1 MARTEAIGS
10 LTFNF
15 QLQNNWFITTAMFEY
30 QKTIKKDVSVSG
42 LGLHTGSQTKLTF
55 QPAPAN
61 FGIRFS
67 RVDLPGRPVVHAQ
80 VEHVKETTRGTTLEE
95 GGVVIHTVE
104 HVLAALAGLG
114 VDNCLI
120 ELNGTELPILDG
132 SSRQFTDALL
142 SVGTENLKAK
152 RNFFAPEAPV
162 FYQHNGTSMVI
173 LPSDKLRISCT
184 IQFPNQRLESQHLT
198 LDLEDGVFERE
209 LSHAR
214 TFCFYEEVKPLMEA
228 GLIKG
233 GSLECAIVIK
243 DDEILSKEALRFP
256 DEFVRHK
263 ILDILGDITLL
274 GQPVQGHII
283 AVRPGHAANVAL
295 TKKLFAIVKKKRGAK
310 KYLAEG
316 ATYEQMDI
324 VELLNTLPHRYPFIM
339 VDRILKLEDTS
350 IVGLKN
356 VTINE
361 PFFQGHFPGHP
372 VMPGVLQLEAMAQVA
387 GILMLKK
394 GDNTGKI
401 AYFMSADKVKFRK
414 PVMPGDTLF
423 IEVELTKARA
433 NKIGRAQACILVEN
447 EIVSEAELMFSIMGG
462 ES

>member
-1 MARTEAIGS
+1 
-10 LTFNF
+10 
-15 QLQNNWFITTAMFEY
+15 MFEY
-30 QKTIKKDVSVSG
+30 QKTLKKAATVSG
-42 LGLHTGSQTKLTF
+42 LGLHTGATATLTF
-55 QPAPAN
+55 QPSPAN

-67 RVDLPGRPVVHAQ
+67 RTDLPGRPTVNAL
-80 VEHVKETTRGTTLEE
+80 VENVKETQRGTTLEQDS
-95 GGVVIHTVE
+95 VMVHTVE
-104 HVLAALAGLG
+104 HVLAALAGAG
-114 VDNCLI
+114 IDNCLV
-120 ELNGTELPILDG
+120 ELEGPEPPILDG
-132 SSRQFTDALL
+132 SAREFSAALA
-142 SVGTENLKAK
+142 SAGTENLKAK

-162 FYQHNGTSMVI
+162 FYQHDGTSIVI

-184 IQFPNQRLESQHLT
+184 IQFPNQRLESQHLS
-198 LDLEDGVFERE
+198 LDLDEGVFERE
-209 LSHAR
+209 LAPAR
-214 TFCFYEEVKPLMEA
+214 TFCFYEEVKPLMDA

-233 GSLECAIVIK
+233 GSLECAVVIK
-243 DDEILSKEALRFP
+243 DDEILSKEALRFR

-263 ILDILGDITLL
+263 ILDILGDVTLL

-295 TKKLFAIVKKKRGAK
+295 TKKLFAIVRKRRGAK

-324 VELLNTLPHRYPFIM
+324 VELLNTLPHRYPFLM
-339 VDRILKLEDTS
+339 VDRILKIQDNT

-372 VMPGVLQLEAMAQVA
+372 VMPGVLQVEAMAQVA

-394 GDNTGKI
+394 GENTGKI

-414 PVMPGDTLF
+414 PVVPGDTLF

-433 NKIGRAQACILVEN
+433 NKIGKAQGRILVEN
-447 EIVSEAELMFSIMGG
+447 EIVSEAELMFSIMDRSA
-462 ES
+462 EA